1 MDAQV
6 SQSDGVATVRLSGE
20 IDTYTVPEVRR
31 AFDKVA
37 ATADGKVVVD
47 LREVSFLDSSGL
59 GAIIALHRR
68 VVDAGGRLELVCTGM
83 PLQLMRLMS
92 IDQVIDVV
100 PVAC

>member
-1 MDAQV
+1 MIAQV
-6 SQSDGVATVRLSGE
+6 SRSDGVATVRLSGE

-37 ATADGKVVVD
+37 ATADVKVVVD
-47 LREVSFLDSSGL
+47 LQEVTFLDSSGL

-68 VVDAGGRLELVCTGM
+68 VVAAGGRLELVCTGM
-83 PLQLMRLMS
+83 PLQLLRLMAL
-92 IDQVIDVV
+92 DQVIDVV

>member
-1 MDAQV
+1 MNAQV
-6 SQSDGVATVRLSGE
+6 SESDGVATVRLSGE

-31 AFDKVA
+31 AFDKVV
-37 ATADGKVVVD
+37 ATTGAKVVVD
-47 LREVSFLDSSGL
+47 LRDVTFLDSSGI
-59 GAIIALHRR
+59 GAIISLHRR
-68 VVDAGGRLELVCTGM
+68 VVAAGARLELVCTGM